1 MERDLINPVR
11 SFNRIVTQR
20 MGTLNEQYLSRDR
33 PVGASRVLWDINN
46 GADVRAIRERL
57 DLDPGYLSR
66 LLRKLETENLVRVR
80 PAAHDHR
87 VRIAELTK
95 AGRFERAEL
104 DRRADELAWSLLE
117 PLNEHQRHLLIE
129 AMGTVER
136 LLTVGLVVLRIEDP
150 HSAAAIFC
158 RQSYYDELDE
168 RFKGGYQPE
177 NSLGAKDEELI
188 EPTGLLLVAYLR
200 DEPIGCGALRN
211 LDTAHAEIKQVWV
224 SPAARWLGVGRRLVH
239 ELESQALQRDVTIV
253 RLDTNR
259 TLVEAISLYR
269 SAGYHEVVAFND
281 EPYAHHWFEKHLT
294 RHPSPSTSAPRAK
307 KK

>member
-1 MERDLINPVR
+1 M
-11 SFNRIVTQR
+11 
-20 MGTLNEQYLSRDR
+20 
-33 PVGASRVLWDINN
+33 
-46 GADVRAIRERL
+46 
-57 DLDPGYLSR
+57 
-66 LLRKLETENLVRVR
+66 
-80 PAAHDHR
+80 
-87 VRIAELTK
+87 
-95 AGRFERAEL
+95 
-104 DRRADELAWSLLE
+104 
-117 PLNEHQRHLLIE
+117 
-129 AMGTVER
+129 
-136 LLTVGLVVLRIEDP
+136 
-150 HSAAAIFC
+150 
-158 RQSYYDELDE
+158 DE

-200 DEPIGCGALRN
+200 NEPIGCGALRN
-211 LDTAHAEIKQVWV
+211 LDTAHAEIKRVWV